1 MELNLEKKL
10 KKDSSNMINPEDISK
25 LKQVQLEMF
34 KTIIKICNKYNICY
48 FCFGGTALGAV
59 RHSGF
64 IPWDDDIDVA
74 MKRKDYERFIKIA
87 PKELPPYYFLQNYK
101 TDPDFRLPFA
111 KIRDSRT
118 TFIETSARNLK
129 INHGVYIDLFILDGF
144 PDKKKQAKNLYRLN
158 KLTRGYCA
166 KDDVSTR
173 SKKAN
178 FLIFLSKFYFM
189 FRNTSK
195 VIEHF
200 ENKCK
205 KNDFDNCERGI
216 CFGSIYGLK
225 DMWPT
230 SWFNGISKFLFEGI
244 EVNLPKDYDKYLKQ
258 IYGDY
263 MQLPPESKRIAHH
276 YCDVIDFEK
285 PYTYYINKKEAQS

>member
-1 MELNLEKKL
+1 MNNVVDTNKL
-10 KKDSSNMINPEDISK
+10 KEI
-25 LKQVQLEMF
+25 QLEIF
-34 KTIIKICNKYNICY
+34 KCIIDICNKYNICY

-59 RHSGF
+59 RHNGF
-64 IPWDDDIDVA
+64 IPWDDDIDIA

-87 PKELPPYYFLQNYK
+87 PNELPPHYFLQNYK
-101 TDPDFRLPFA
+101 TDLDFRLPFA

-118 TFIETSARNLK
+118 TFIETSGRNLN

-144 PDKKKQAKNLYRLN
+144 PDSDRKAKHLYKLN

-166 KDDVSTR
+166 KDDISNR

-178 FLIFLSKFYFM
+178 FLIFLSRFYFL
-189 FRNTSK
+189 FAKTHK
-195 VIEHF
+195 VIKKF
-200 ENKCK
+200 EEQCK
-205 KNDFDNCERGI
+205 KYDFDKCRRGI

-230 SWFNGISKFLFEGI
+230 EWFNGVSKFKFEGI
-244 EVNLPKDYDKYLKQ
+244 EVNLPIEYDKYLRQ

-263 MQLPPESKRIAHH
+263 MVLPPESKRIAHH
-276 YCDVIDFEK
+276 YCDVVDFER
-285 PYTYYINKKEAQS
+285 PYTYYVKKGRKKT